1 MKKAL
6 ALLLVLAMV
15 LSLVACGNQE
25 PTSAPSGSDP
35 GGQTQEATAKPTEAE
50 KPKEYKKELAVGL
63 EQPVTIYDPLEKTD
77 NNHDKSYSMTHNQ
90 LLGYDFDKRELIPEL
105 ATKWEA
111 PDASTYT
118 FWLREGVKF
127 SNGETLDAE
136 DVKYTFTDL
145 AKKVEAEKGSVT
157 SSTLVNYIESV
168 DVDGPLQVTF
178 HLNKPFADFLYYLY
192 LYAYS
197 IFNKEACEANWEEGV
212 KIGTGGWILTNFV
225 SGEECVYE
233 QFKDSWVWKEEGEC
247 PTEKV
252 TFRYYAD
259 NGTKMMAMET
269 GEIVVAKTSEEAM
282 LGIDTSK
289 IKVVEY
295 DAWTESYALFN
306 YKYGVFAGDGEE
318 AKNLRRAVIY
328 AVNMDDLN
336 QICFN
341 GKGTQAKTL
350 WGFAQLGLYDD
361 YDRQYQQDIAYAK
374 ECLAKTSYP
383 NGGFKIRLQVPNT
396 SADSNWGLCAV
407 AIQSMLKQNLNI
419 DVEIVLGDTATVTAK
434 VKAMREGTPS
444 EQDLF
449 DMLIY
454 NISLRADGNRFNFV
468 TNIKSGTNR
477 ALFENDRIT
486 ELYNQAVST
495 TDEAARIA
503 MYKEIQEIMHD
514 YCVYW
519 PWFYERLL
527 DCYAEGVTGVVFRS
541 DSKTD
546 LHHIQM
552 VIN

>member
-6 ALLLVLAMV
+6 ALLLVLAMI
-15 LSLVACGNQE
+15 LGLTACGNSE
-25 PTSAPSGSDP
+25 PTAAPSGNDP
-35 GGQTQEATAKPTEAE
+35 AGQSGAATQATEAA

-63 EQPVTIYDPLEKTD
+63 EQPVTIYDPLEKSD
-77 NNHDKSYSMTHNQ
+77 GNHDKAYSMTHNQ
-90 LLGYDFDKRELIPEL
+90 LLGYDFEKRELVPEL
-105 ATKWEA
+105 AIKWEA

-118 FWLREGVKF
+118 FTLREGVKF
-127 SNGETLDAE
+127 SNGNALDAE
-136 DVKYTFTDL
+136 DVKYTFMDL
-145 AKKVEAEKGSVT
+145 AKKVEEEKGSVT
-157 SSTLVNYIESV
+157 SSTIVKYIDSI

-178 HLNKPFADFLYYLY
+178 HLNQPFADFLYYLY

-197 IFNKEACEANWEEGV
+197 IFDKEACEANWEEGV
-212 KIGTGGWILTNFV
+212 KIGTGGWILSSFS
-225 SGEECVYE
+225 SGEECVYT

-252 TFRYYAD
+252 TLRYYSEQ
-259 NGTKMMAMET
+259 GTKMMAMET
-269 GEIVVAKTSEEAM
+269 QDIVVCKTSEDAM

-289 IKVVEY
+289 IKLVQQ

-306 YKYGVFAGDGEE
+306 YKYGIFAGDGEE

-328 AVNMDDLN
+328 CINMDDLN

-341 GKGTQAKTL
+341 GKGTQAQSL
-350 WGFAQLGLYDD
+350 WGFAQLGLYED
-361 YDRQYQQDIAYAK
+361 YDRPYKQDIAYAK

-383 NGGFKIRLQVPNT
+383 NGGFTIKLQVPNT
-396 SADSNWGLCAV
+396 SADSNWGQCAV
-407 AIQSMLKQNLNI
+407 AIQAMLKQNLNI
-419 DVEIVLGDTATVTAK
+419 DVDIQLGDTATVTAK

-468 TNIKSGTNR
+468 TSATSATNR
-477 ALFENDRIT
+477 ALFQNDRIT
-486 ELYNQAVST
+486 ELYKEAVKI
-495 TDEAARIA
+495 TDEAQRNA

-519 PWFYERLL
+519 PWFYEILL
-527 DCYAEGVTGVVFRS
+527 DCYVDGVTGVIFRS

-546 LHHIQM
+546 FHHIQM
-552 VIN
+552 EINN

>member
-6 ALLLVLAMV
+6 ALLLVLAMT

-77 NNHDKSYSMTHNQ
+77 GNHDKAYSMTHNQ
-90 LLGYDFDKRELIPEL
+90 LLGYDFEKRELVPEL

-118 FWLREGVKF
+118 FTLREGVKF
-127 SNGETLDAE
+127 SNGNTMDAE
-136 DVKYTFTDL
+136 DVKYTFSDL
-145 AKKVEAEKGSVT
+145 AATVTADKGSCT
-157 SSTLVNYIESV
+157 SATIVNYIESI

-178 HLNKPFADFLYYLY
+178 HLNQPFADFLYYLY

-197 IFNKEACEANWEEGV
+197 IFDKETCEANWEEGA
-212 KIGTGGWILTNFV
+212 KIGTGGWILTSFS
-225 SGEECVYE
+225 SGEECVFE

-252 TFRYYAD
+252 TLRYYAD
-259 NGTKMMAMET
+259 QGTKMMAMET
-269 GEIVVAKTSEEAM
+269 EEIVVCKTSEDAM

-289 IKVVEY
+289 IKVVQQ

-318 AKNLRRAVIY
+318 AKNLRKAVIY

-336 QICFN
+336 IICFG
-341 GKGTQAKTL
+341 GKGTQAQSL
-350 WGFAQLGLYDD
+350 WGFAQLGLYES
-361 YDRQYQQDIAYAK
+361 YERPYKQDVAYAK
-374 ECLAKTSYP
+374 ECLAKSAYP
-383 NGGFKIRLQVPNT
+383 NGGFTIKLQVPNT
-396 SADSNWGLCAV
+396 SADSNWGQCAV

-419 DVEIVLGDTATVTAK
+419 DVQIELGDTATVTSK
-434 VKAMREGTPS
+434 VKAMREGTAT
-444 EQDLF
+444 EQDKF

-468 TNIKSGTNR
+468 TNAKSATNR

-486 ELYNQAVST
+486 ELYKEAVQI
-495 TDEAARIA
+495 TDEAQRIA

-514 YCVYW
+514 YAVYW
-519 PWFYERLL
+519 PWFYEILM
-527 DCYAEGVTGVVFRS
+527 DCYVDGVEGVIFRS

-546 LHHIQM
+546 FHHIQM
-552 VIN
+552 EIK